1 MHSKRP
7 APTPTPTP
15 KLSSLKPERHHPQP
29 HPHPHPLPPTPPS
42 LSCASLEP
50 AVRLRVET
58 ALEAEEAPGRRAIE
72 QARSE
77 LEGAQRGAADA
88 EENANRAQ
96 AELSQAARTLP
107 PQPALPPS
115 PARHL
120 SHPQ

>member
-1 MHSKRP
+1 M
-7 APTPTPTP
+7 
-15 KLSSLKPERHHPQP
+15 
-29 HPHPHPLPPTPPS
+29 
-42 LSCASLEP
+42 
-50 AVRLRVET
+50 RLRVET
-58 ALEAEEAPGRRAIE
+58 ALEAEEAPGRHAIE

-107 PQPALPPS
+107 TQPALSLS

>member
-1 MHSKRP
+1 MRLVPHEIRAHAHIHAEAILLKARAPPPP
-7 APTPTPTP
+7 APPPP
-15 KLSSLKPERHHPQP
+15 P
-29 HPHPHPLPPTPPS
+29 PPTPPS

-50 AVRLRVET
+50 AVRLRVEAT
-58 ALEAEEAPGRRAIE
+58 LEAEEAPGRRAIE

-77 LEGAQRGAADA
+77 LEGAQRSAADA